1 MVGLGLSLAALVA
14 SLIIFCYFRY
24 VVQNI
29 LFKRNKFNFLSKIY
43 RNLRNNR
50 TRIHKNLFIAMIIQ
64 VVIRLTV
71 YLDQAIIRK
80 KNIYGNE
87 TRHGIDN
94 TVGVY

>member
-1 MVGLGLSLAALVA
+1 
-14 SLIIFCYFRY
+14 
-24 VVQNI
+24 
-29 LFKRNKFNFLSKIY
+29 
-43 RNLRNNR
+43 
-50 TRIHKNLFIAMIIQ
+50 MIIQ

-94 TVGVY
+94 TVGLLLIFNLTFLIEID

>member
-1 MVGLGLSLAALVA
+1 
-14 SLIIFCYFRY
+14 
-24 VVQNI
+24 
-29 LFKRNKFNFLSKIY
+29 
-43 RNLRNNR
+43 
-50 TRIHKNLFIAMIIQ
+50 MIIQ

-94 TVGVY
+94 TVGVILIFYLIFDLN